1 MKTTISL
8 TGLPLL
14 RETDP
19 ILSPAFAAAQRSA
32 DWVELRI
39 QRAGGRTRILLTSRL
54 RAEQY
59 AFLRPDGVLYQP
71 TEPPPAA
78 RTLVLLAREARTSLS
93 PGQGAPALSCVLS
106 EVGRDNAC
114 RRYLWAAMAG
124 LADGAGLSLFL
135 RRRTEA
141 LPLRLSARLKASPSP
156 AAAALCQAQEHYEM
170 VGCLYGASADIAA
183 LAPEIRAA
191 FPGLGFSV
199 TDPQPADADALMAAA
214 DPLATRFLPWEAE
227 VLTALTALP
236 GGPELNRDTIPGR
249 TPVPPAGQGLQLGV
263 SVQGTPVCLPW
274 RRLCC
279 HTVLAGPP
287 GSGKTN
293 SLFGLCRQLR
303 DADIP
308 VLAIEPAK
316 SEFHHLGK
324 TLALDVWRPTA
335 GGYVLDPFAVPEGV
349 SLAEYRS
356 TLLAM
361 LESCFHLEGPLVEL
375 FGTTLTRCFARCG
388 WRDGDTPESPGT
400 EAFGLHE
407 FLLEFNQL
415 LGENG
420 YSARAKADIG
430 EAGRVRLQRLFT
442 ENAAVFDTVR
452 SIPVTALVQGF
463 HLIQLNALTSTASK
477 QIFMALLLF
486 SLGAYLKLRFPHAVG
501 EKPRLV
507 ILVDESHNLF
517 AGAEGDSPFARDF
530 QNLLLELRSVGVAFL
545 LADQSLDALPRVVSD
560 TPANKIFL
568 SGARSS
574 GILPYAGELGLDD
587 AALRELWQLGP
598 GQGLYADSMAPRAVY
613 FRAPNV
619 IDACHLETGC
629 PARNRWLDAH
639 PRYTVECFR
648 ECRDCAAR
656 GRCTQAGK
664 ASAALAAQ
672 RGILTLGSRLS
683 SALADGTAE
692 GKAALGQ
699 CLALLRTEVEA
710 LPETERTCAVLQ
722 FARLFNRRGGPQID
736 PKKLSALLLG
746 AVREKGGPTHERI

>member
-19 ILSPAFAAAQRSA
+19 ILSPAFAAA
-32 DWVELRI
+32 
-39 QRAGGRTRILLTSRL
+39 
-54 RAEQY
+54 
-59 AFLRPDGVLYQP
+59 
-71 TEPPPAA
+71 
-78 RTLVLLAREARTSLS
+78 RTLVLLTREARTSLS
-93 PGQGAPALSCVLS
+93 PGQGAPALSYVLS

-141 LPLRLSARLKASPSP
+141 LPLRLSARLKTSPSP

-227 VLTALTALP
+227 ALTALTALP

-545 LADQSLDALPRVVSD
+545 LADQSMDALPRVVSD

-699 CLALLRTEVEA
+699 CLALLRTEVSA

-746 AVREKGGPTHERI
+746 AAREKGGPTHERV

>member
-19 ILSPAFAAAQRSA
+19 ILSPAFAAA
-32 DWVELRI
+32 
-39 QRAGGRTRILLTSRL
+39 
-54 RAEQY
+54 
-59 AFLRPDGVLYQP
+59 
-71 TEPPPAA
+71 
-78 RTLVLLAREARTSLS
+78 RTLVLLTREARTSLS
-93 PGQGAPALSCVLS
+93 PGQGAPALSYVLS

-141 LPLRLSARLKASPSP
+141 LPLRLSARLKTSPSP

-170 VGCLYGASADIAA
+170 VGCLYGTSTDIAA

-463 HLIQLNALTSTASK
+463 HLIQLNALTSMASK

-545 LADQSLDALPRVVSD
+545 LADQSMDALPRVVSD

-574 GILPYAGELGLDD
+574 GILPYVGELGLDD

-699 CLALLRTEVEA
+699 CLALLRTEVSA

-746 AVREKGGPTHERI
+746 AAREKGGPTHERV

>member
-19 ILSPAFAAAQRSA
+19 ILSPAFAAA
-32 DWVELRI
+32 
-39 QRAGGRTRILLTSRL
+39 
-54 RAEQY
+54 
-59 AFLRPDGVLYQP
+59 
-71 TEPPPAA
+71 
-78 RTLVLLAREARTSLS
+78 RTLVLLTREARTSLS

-463 HLIQLNALTSTASK
+463 HLIQLNALTSMASK

-545 LADQSLDALPRVVSD
+545 LADQSMDALPRVVSD

-574 GILPYAGELGLDD
+574 GILPYAGELGLDE

-699 CLALLRTEVEA
+699 CLALLRTEVSA

-746 AVREKGGPTHERI
+746 AAREKGGPTHERV

>member
-19 ILSPAFAAAQRSA
+19 ILSPAFAAA
-32 DWVELRI
+32 
-39 QRAGGRTRILLTSRL
+39 
-54 RAEQY
+54 
-59 AFLRPDGVLYQP
+59 
-71 TEPPPAA
+71 
-78 RTLVLLAREARTSLS
+78 RTLVLLTREARTSLS
-93 PGQGAPALSCVLS
+93 PGQGAPALSYVLS

-141 LPLRLSARLKASPSP
+141 LPLRLSARLKTSPSP

-227 VLTALTALP
+227 ALTALTALP

-545 LADQSLDALPRVVSD
+545 LADQSMDALPRVVSD

-574 GILPYAGELGLDD
+574 GILPYAGELGLDE

-699 CLALLRTEVEA
+699 CLALLRTEVSA

-746 AVREKGGPTHERI
+746 AAREKGGPTHERV